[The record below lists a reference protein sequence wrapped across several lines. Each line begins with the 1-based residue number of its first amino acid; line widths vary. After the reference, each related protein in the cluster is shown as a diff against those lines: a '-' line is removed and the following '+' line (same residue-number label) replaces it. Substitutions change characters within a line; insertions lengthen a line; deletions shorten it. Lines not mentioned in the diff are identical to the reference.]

1 MATPARSRTQP
12 YSAPG
17 ETIVFDDAVTKIR
30 SGGRLTLTKLGAFVR
45 RVVAEEPTLLGE
57 LAGWGFVASWSASL
71 LLHRTATL
79 PPAIAES
86 FERGSYY
93 TMAVIGACLA
103 VVQFVAMVS
112 LMEKPRAACA
122 FCTSVWLGG
131 LAGSLFFG
139 DGRVPTGFGYL
150 VLSFLSMCAFWRV
163 YPRLVVSL
171 LSGAVTLLRSGG
183 KRRF

>member
-1 MATPARSRTQP
+1 MASPARSRIYT
-12 YSAPG
+12 APE

-30 SGGRLTLTKLGAFVR
+30 SGGRLTLTKLGAFAR

-57 LAGWGFVASWSASL
+57 LAGWGFVASWSASML
-71 LLHRTATL
+71 LYRTATL
-79 PPAIAES
+79 PPAIAIS
-86 FERGSYY
+86 LERGPYY
-93 TMAVIGACLA
+93 TMAVLGAVLA
-103 VVQFVAMVS
+103 TIQFVAMVS
-112 LMEKPRAACA
+112 LKEKPRAACA

-131 LAGSLFFG
+131 LAASLFFG

>member
-1 MATPARSRTQP
+1 MATPARSRIYT
-12 YSAPG
+12 APE

-30 SGGRLTLTKLGAFVR
+30 SGRRLTLTKLGAFVH
-45 RVVAEEPTLLGE
+45 RVVADEPTLLGE

-71 LLHRTATL
+71 LLFRTATL

-93 TMAVIGACLA
+93 TMAVLGAVLA
-103 VVQFVAMVS
+103 IVQFVAMVS

-131 LAGSLFFG
+131 LAASLFFG
-139 DGRVPTGFGYL
+139 DNRVPTAFGYL

-171 LSGAVTLLRSGG
+171 LSGAVTLLRGG
-183 KRRF
+183 GRRRS